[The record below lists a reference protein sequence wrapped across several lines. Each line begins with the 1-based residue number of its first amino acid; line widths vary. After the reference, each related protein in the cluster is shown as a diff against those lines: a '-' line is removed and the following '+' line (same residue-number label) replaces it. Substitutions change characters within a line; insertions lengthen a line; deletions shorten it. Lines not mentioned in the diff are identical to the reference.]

1 MVKTEFVIPGMHISR
16 GDVAAICES
25 KLSDKEAYEKAQKLT
40 DEEMQFL
47 ADDFAEEFFNVH
59 DGLFRKILI
68 VALQNLERR
77 EE

>member
-16 GDVAAICES
+16 GDVAAIYES
-25 KLSDKEAYEKAQKLT
+25 KLSDKHAYEKAQKLT
-40 DEEMQFL
+40 DEQMQFL